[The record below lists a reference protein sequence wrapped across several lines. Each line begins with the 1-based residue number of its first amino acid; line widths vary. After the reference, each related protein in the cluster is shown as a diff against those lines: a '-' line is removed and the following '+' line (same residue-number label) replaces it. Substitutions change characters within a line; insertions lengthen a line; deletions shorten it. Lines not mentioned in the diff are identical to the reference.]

1 VNDAVMLTVASVA
14 LAVVFGGLELLV
26 RRASVGS
33 EGTRRVAHVA
43 ASAYA
48 VWIHSFLSTAE
59 FIAVAGSFVVLMASS
74 KLLHVLRSIHS
85 TRRRTWGEVYM
96 PLGLLLG
103 AAIAGGNTRAFV
115 AAAVIL
121 GVADVAAGLVGDA
134 RGSESKTW
142 LGTGA
147 FAVVAIVVLL
157 VLGRGALRSVVLG
170 VGLALV
176 ERVSPWGTDNVTIP
190 VATAAALVALVALE
204 A

>member
-1 VNDAVMLTVASVA
+1 MSDLVAFAVASAA
-14 LAVVFGGLELLV
+14 LATVFGSLELLV
-26 RRASVGS
+26 RRALAGS

-43 ASAYA
+43 ACGYA
-48 VWIHSFLSTAE
+48 VWIHSFLSMGE
-59 FIAVAGSFVVLMASS
+59 FVAVAGSFVALMVGS
-74 KLLHVLRSIHS
+74 KLLHVLSSIHG

-103 AAIAGGNTRAFV
+103 AVIAGENARAFV

-134 RGSESKTW
+134 RGAESKTSW
-142 LGTGA
+142 GTAA
-147 FAVVAIVVLL
+147 FAAVAILVLFA
-157 VLGRGALRSVVLG
+157 LGRGALRSVALG
-170 VGLALV
+170 VALALV

-190 VATAAALVALVALE
+190 VAAAVALVAFE